1 MKLSKLAFALGAL
14 MSAATIYA
22 DTLNVAI
29 DISGSTP
36 VVQPVFMRTALPI
49 IADQIEALPV
59 GSRIKAFSVGDDT
72 APALNIDLWVQ
83 RSRTAQGDTAKELA
97 GKVTR
102 MIANYLNELRAKPE
116 TMQGESSLSPA
127 FLDAS
132 KWCQKGKPCKMI
144 YLTDGLE
151 YQPGII
157 AWPREY
163 TKPLPPIPGLD
174 LDGMEVLMYGIGQG
188 APTKARI
195 AIEQHWLVWLKAHNA
210 GKLDLRRL

>member
-1 MKLSKLAFALGAL
+1 MKFSKLTAASLSMMAV
-14 MSAATIYA
+14 AATHA
-22 DTLNVAI
+22 DTLNLAI

-49 IADQIEALPV
+49 IADQILALPV

-83 RSRTAQGDTAKELA
+83 RNRNVQGDTAKELA

-102 MIANYLNELRAKPE
+102 MLAKYLNDLRAKPE

-132 KWCQKGKPCKMI
+132 KWCQKDKPCKMI

-163 TKPLPPIPGLD
+163 NKPLPPIPGLD
-174 LDGMEVLMYGIGQG
+174 LGGMEVLMYGVGQG

-195 AIEQHWLVWLKAHNA
+195 AIEQHWQTWLKAHHA
-210 GKLDLRRL
+210 GTVDLRRL